1 MNTVTGTLHGNCS
14 GYVMVDCDELDLI
27 QDDGKTF
34 PGLFEKVRKA
44 MGTAKQIIATN
55 CRWDGH
61 YMSSISVM
69 GIRLMSDTIVCTAS
83 TLQIWVHSDDTVNI
97 ENMAPAE

>member
-1 MNTVTGTLHGNCS
+1 MNTVSGTLNGNCS
-14 GYVMVDCDELDLI
+14 GYIMVDCDKLDLV

-34 PGLFEKVRKA
+34 PGLYQKVWDA
-44 MGTAKQIIATN
+44 MLTTKQIIATN

-69 GIRLMSDTIVCTAS
+69 GVRLMSDTIVCTAS
-83 TLQIWVHSDDTVNI
+83 TLQIWLHSNGTVNI